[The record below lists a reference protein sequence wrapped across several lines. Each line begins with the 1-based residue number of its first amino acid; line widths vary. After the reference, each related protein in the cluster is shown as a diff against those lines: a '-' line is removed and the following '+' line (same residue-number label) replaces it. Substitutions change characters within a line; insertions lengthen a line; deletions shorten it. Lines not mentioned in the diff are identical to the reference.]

1 MKKLVQKSL
10 IAVTVILGSAAPALA
25 ADAAAGKAAFAQC
38 AICHQ
43 VGPNAQAVVGPPL
56 NGIVGKKAASY
67 DGFAYSADMKKL
79 GEEGYVW
86 NEEHLDAWI
95 ANPKALLPASMMSLA
110 FPGISDAD
118 ERANIIAFLKT
129 QN

>member
-10 IAVTVILGSAAPALA
+10 IAVTVLLGSAAPALA

-43 VGPNAQAVVGPPL
+43 VGPNAQVVVGPPL

-67 DGFAYSADMKKL
+67 DGFAYSADLKKL

-86 NEEHLDAWI
+86 NEEHLDAWL
-95 ANPKALLPASMMSLA
+95 ANPKAIAPASMMSLA

-118 ERANIIAFLKT
+118 QRANIIAFLKT